1 MLCAPLDDQESNT
14 STYIPEKWKGTFI
27 FFIFKN
33 QVERNFKIKICLLQF
48 KKKL

>member
-14 STYIPEKWKGTFI
+14 STYIPDKWKGT
-27 FFIFKN
+27 FIFKN
-33 QVERNFKIKICLLQF
+33 QVERNLKIKICLLQF